1 MVVTSGGQIIT
12 RLSLTMTVVV
22 RTYQFAGVPRPTL
35 TLARDVVTR
44 GRVITF
50 TFLTAAGPEC
60 PSRTGISAH
69 SALQI
74 ITVKN
79 NKDHNTGHTGVVWGS
94 ISSYVLYR
102 ENSSKHVNIIN
113 IMHLYKSQ
121 ICSIMLETDI
131 RIVSVLS

>member
-1 MVVTSGGQIIT
+1 M
-12 RLSLTMTVVV
+12 
-22 RTYQFAGVPRPTL
+22 RTYQFAGVSRPTL
-35 TLARDVVTR
+35 ASAVNMVTR

-50 TFLTAAGPEC
+50 TFLTAAEPES

-74 ITVKN
+74 ITIKN
-79 NKDHNTGHTGVVWGS
+79 NKDHNTGDTGVLRGRYQV
-94 ISSYVLYR
+94 YNVLYR
-102 ENSSKHVNIIN
+102 ENISKHVNIIY

-131 RIVSVLS
+131 RIVLVL